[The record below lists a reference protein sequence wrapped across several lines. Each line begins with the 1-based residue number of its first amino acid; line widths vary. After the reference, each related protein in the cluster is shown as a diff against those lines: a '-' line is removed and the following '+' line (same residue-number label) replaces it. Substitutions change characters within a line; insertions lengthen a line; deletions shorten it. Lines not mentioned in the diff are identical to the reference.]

1 VVIRLERGWRNAAR
15 PTLRETGAVLF
26 FNKVRGPDCED
37 LVQRRMLACVTSR
50 ERFRGDSSFRA
61 FLFGIARNELRMHLR
76 RARPERDVDLS
87 IDSLADLGEGASTAV
102 RQARAQA
109 LLLDALRRL
118 PIDTQPLLEL
128 RYWEELKSEELS
140 QMFEVESPTIRTR
153 LHRARQ
159 QLKDEIQKLE
169 VDPSLR
175 SEALGGFETWAREL
189 RGQR

>member
-1 VVIRLERGWRNAAR
+1 M
-15 PTLRETGAVLF
+15 
-26 FNKVRGPDCED
+26 
-37 LVQRRMLACVTSR
+37 QRTMLACVTSR

-109 LLLDALRRL
+109 LLLHALRRL